1 MDQAAAHA
9 VAPPR
14 AVFQDGFGERFRAT
28 QPGTSEQIEVLRLR
42 HALTDVPS
50 FEFALRERMGRLS
63 SFKHTAFGRVRS
75 VERLRDPAPGIAL
88 VSDAVPGVRLLDLL
102 KGSERR
108 QFGLDINMAGNL
120 IRQVMSAV
128 AMLHANTGG
137 IAHGAI
143 GPERIVVTPK
153 GRVVVV
159 EHVMAGA
166 LEELTYTSERSWRD
180 LRVAYLPAGQPIDW
194 RTDVSQVALVAL
206 ALAIAR
212 PLHDDEYPGAIDRLM
227 MSAPAAL
234 VSWLKRAMAL
244 DTRDPFSSAMQAH
257 TELAKVF
264 DDGDAVATSARRPT
278 GTNRISASNIGCA
291 SSSR

>member
-42 HALTDVPS
+42 HALTDVLS
-50 FEFALRERMGRLS
+50 FEFSLRELMGLLS
-63 SFKHTAFGRVRS
+63 SFKHTAFGRVR
-75 VERLRDPAPGIAL
+75 VRRTARDPAPGIAL
-88 VSDAVPGVRLLDLL
+88 VSDAVPGVRLLDP

-143 GPERIVVTPK
+143 APERIVVTPK
-153 GRVVVV
+153 GRVVIV

-166 LEELTYTSERSWRD
+166 LEERPIQQSGPGESCASPACLRASRRRGSIGGPIAQLRS
-180 LRVAYLPAGQPIDW
+180 
-194 RTDVSQVALVAL
+194 SL

-212 PLHDDEYPGAIDRLM
+212 PLRRWCPGRNRPADDVGRQLWC
-227 MSAPAAL
+227 L
-234 VSWLKRAMAL
+234 
-244 DTRDPFSSAMQAH
+244 
-257 TELAKVF
+257 
-264 DDGDAVATSARRPT
+264 G
-278 GTNRISASNIGCA
+278 
-291 SSSR
+291 